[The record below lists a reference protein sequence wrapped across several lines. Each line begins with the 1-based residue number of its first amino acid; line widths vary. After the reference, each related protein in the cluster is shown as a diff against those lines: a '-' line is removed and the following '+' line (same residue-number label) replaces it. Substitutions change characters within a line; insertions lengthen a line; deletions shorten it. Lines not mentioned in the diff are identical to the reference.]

1 MTEINN
7 TLYIDD
13 REKKDMQILATII
26 HDNVEITRLDIG
38 DALLRGVIFE
48 FKRPEDFVSS
58 IFNNHLF
65 IQLANMTEK
74 YQYAFLL
81 VSGSYVQTQLVYDS
95 RATVHNFDGVIASCI
110 ARGCT
115 PIFSGSMETSLR
127 LVDVISKKMTDGK
140 QRDRPIKRVSI
151 KDKQVGIISTLPG
164 IGSSRAKTLL
174 VHFGS
179 IISILCASEKEL
191 CEVKDIGPRT
201 ARKIR
206 VVLEKKYKV

>member
-74 YQYAFLL
+74 YQ
-81 VSGSYVQTQLVYDS
+81 
-95 RATVHNFDGVIASCI
+95 
-110 ARGCT
+110 
-115 PIFSGSMETSLR
+115 
-127 LVDVISKKMTDGK
+127 
-140 QRDRPIKRVSI
+140 
-151 KDKQVGIISTLPG
+151 
-164 IGSSRAKTLL
+164 
-174 VHFGS
+174 
-179 IISILCASEKEL
+179 
-191 CEVKDIGPRT
+191 
-201 ARKIR
+201 
-206 VVLEKKYKV
+206 